1 VRRDFI
7 MNIFILMTLVVNV
20 KRTMNKTKIITLP
33 LTEDAARSLHA
44 GDMVFINGLIVTGR
58 DKLHN
63 YLFNEKPPKKSI
75 PFHLE
80 GSIIYHCG
88 PIVKRT
94 AKGFQLI
101 ASGPTT
107 SMRLEMYEPR
117 IISEYGVKGI
127 MGKGGMGKQTLHALR
142 KNGCVYLHT
151 IGGAAVYLA
160 DRVQKVVDV
169 WKFDEFGMTEAMW
182 LFDVKDFPA
191 IVTMDSHG
199 RSLHD
204 ELKETSY
211 RELKKLIRMK

>member
-1 VRRDFI
+1 METAELKVDCS
-7 MNIFILMTLVVNV
+7 TLDS
-20 KRTMNKTKIITLP
+20 KGAKTIHLP

-44 GDMVFINGLIVTGR
+44 GDRVFINGLIVTGR

-63 YLFNEKPPKKSI
+63 YLFNERPPKKRI

-88 PIVKRT
+88 PIVKKT
-94 AKGFQLI
+94 ANRYQLI

-117 IISEYGVKGI
+117 IIAEYGVRGI
-127 MGKGGMGKQTLHALR
+127 MGKGGMGEQTLHALR
-142 KNGCVYLHT
+142 ENGCVYLHT

-160 DRVQKVVDV
+160 DRVQKVLDV
-169 WKFDEFGMTEAMW
+169 WKLDEFGMTEAMW

-204 ELKETSY
+204 ELQENSY
-211 RELKKLIRMK
+211 RELKKLVRMK

>member
-1 VRRDFI
+1 METAELKADRSTSDSKGGKPI
-7 MNIFILMTLVVNV
+7 H
-20 KRTMNKTKIITLP
+20 LP

-44 GDMVFINGLIVTGR
+44 GDRVFLNGLIVTGR

-63 YLFNEKPPKKSI
+63 YLFNKRPPKNRI

-88 PIVKRT
+88 PIVKKT
-94 AKGFQLI
+94 ANRFQLI

-107 SMRLEMYEPR
+107 SMRLEMYEHR
-117 IISEYGVKGI
+117 IIADYGVRGI
-127 MGKGGMGKQTLHALR
+127 MGKGGMGRQTLHALR
-142 KNGCVYLHT
+142 EYGCVYLHT
-151 IGGAAVYLA
+151 MGGAAVYLA

-169 WKFDEFGMTEAMW
+169 WKLYEFGTTEAMW

-204 ELKETSY
+204 ELQETSY
-211 RELKKLIRMK
+211 HELKKLIRMK

>member
-1 VRRDFI
+1 METAELKVDCS
-7 MNIFILMTLVVNV
+7 TLDS
-20 KRTMNKTKIITLP
+20 KGAKTIHLP
-33 LTEDAARSLHA
+33 LSEDAARSLHA
-44 GDMVFINGLIVTGR
+44 GDRVFINGLIVTGR

-63 YLFNEKPPKKSI
+63 YLFNERPPKKRI

-80 GSIIYHCG
+80 GAIIYHCG

-117 IISEYGVKGI
+117 IIAEYGIRGI
-127 MGKGGMGKQTLHALR
+127 MGKGGMGEQTLHTLR
-142 KNGCVYLHT
+142 ENGCVYLHT
-151 IGGAAVYLA
+151 MGGAAVYLA
-160 DRVQKVVDV
+160 DRVQKVLDV
-169 WKFDEFGMTEAMW
+169 WKLDEFGMTEAMW

-211 RELKKLIRMK
+211 HELKKLVRMK

>member
-1 VRRDFI
+1 METAELKVDCS
-7 MNIFILMTLVVNV
+7 TLDS
-20 KRTMNKTKIITLP
+20 KGAKTIHLP

-44 GDMVFINGLIVTGR
+44 GDRVIINGLIVTGR

-63 YLFNEKPPKKSI
+63 FLFNERPPEKRI
-75 PFHLE
+75 PFHIE

-117 IISEYGVKGI
+117 IISEYGIRGI
-127 MGKGGMGKQTLHALR
+127 MGKGGMGKQTLKALR
-142 KNGCVYLHT
+142 KHGCVYLHT
-151 IGGAAVYLA
+151 MGGAAVYLA
-160 DRVQKVVDV
+160 GRVQKVVDV
-169 WKFDEFGMTEAMW
+169 WKLDEFGMTEAMW

-204 ELKETSY
+204 ELAEHSY
-211 RELKKLIRMK
+211 RELKKLIRME

>member
-1 VRRDFI
+1 
-7 MNIFILMTLVVNV
+7 
-20 KRTMNKTKIITLP
+20 MNKTKIINLP

-63 YLFNEKPPKKSI
+63 YLFNDRPPKKRI

-80 GSIIYHCG
+80 GLIIYHCG

-107 SMRLEMYEPR
+107 SMRLEKYEPR
-117 IISEYGVKGI
+117 IISEYGVRGI
-127 MGKGGMGKQTLHALR
+127 MGKGGMGKQTLHALQ

-204 ELKETSY
+204 ELQETSY
-211 RELKKLIRMK
+211 HALKKLIRMK

>member
-1 VRRDFI
+1 METAELKAGRSMLDSRGA
-7 MNIFILMTLVVNV
+7 
-20 KRTMNKTKIITLP
+20 KTIHLP

-44 GDMVFINGLIVTGR
+44 GDRVFINGTIVTGR

-63 YLFNEKPPKKSI
+63 YLFNERPLKKRI
-75 PFHLE
+75 PFRLD

-94 AKGFQLI
+94 AKGFRLI

-117 IISEYGVKGI
+117 INAEYGVRGI
-127 MGKGGMGKQTLHALR
+127 MGKGGMGKQTLHALQEY
-142 KNGCVYLHT
+142 GCVYLHT

-169 WKFDEFGMTEAMW
+169 WKLYEFGMTEAMW

-204 ELKETSY
+204 ELQESSHH
-211 RELKKLIRMK
+211 ELKKLIRMK

>member
-1 VRRDFI
+1 
-7 MNIFILMTLVVNV
+7 MNNTQ
-20 KRTMNKTKIITLP
+20 IINFP
-33 LTEDAARSLHA
+33 LTEDTARSLHA
-44 GDMVFINGLIVTGR
+44 GDRVFINGLIVTGR

-63 YLFNEKPPKKSI
+63 YLFNERPPKKRI
-75 PFHLE
+75 PFLLE

-88 PIVKRT
+88 PIVKKTSNRY
-94 AKGFQLI
+94 QLI

-117 IISEYGVKGI
+117 IIAEYGIRGI

-142 KNGCVYLHT
+142 ENGCVYLHT

-160 DRVQKVVDV
+160 DRVQKVLDV
-169 WKFDEFGMTEAMW
+169 WKLDEFGMTEAMW

-204 ELKETSY
+204 ELQETSY
-211 RELKKLIRMK
+211 RELQKLVRMK

>member
-1 VRRDFI
+1 METAELKADRSMSDS
-7 MNIFILMTLVVNV
+7 
-20 KRTMNKTKIITLP
+20 KGAKTIHLP
-33 LTEDAARSLHA
+33 LTEDEARSLHA
-44 GDMVFINGLIVTGR
+44 GDRVFINGLIVTGR

-63 YLFNEKPPKKSI
+63 YLFNERPPKKRV
-75 PFHLE
+75 PFHLD

-94 AKGFQLI
+94 AKGFQII

-117 IISEYGVKGI
+117 IISEYGIRGI
-127 MGKGGMGKQTLHALR
+127 MGKGGMGKQTLRALQEY
-142 KNGCVYLHT
+142 GCVYLHT

-169 WKFDEFGMTEAMW
+169 WKLDEFGMTEAMW

-191 IVTMDSHG
+191 IVTMDAHG

-204 ELKETSY
+204 EVQENSC
-211 RELKKLIRMK
+211 RELKKLIRME

>member
-1 VRRDFI
+1 METAELKADR
-7 MNIFILMTLVVNV
+7 ILSNM
-20 KRTMNKTKIITLP
+20 KEAKAIQLP
-33 LTEDAARSLHA
+33 LTEDAAHSLHT

-63 YLFNEKPPKKSI
+63 YLFNERPPKERI

-117 IISEYGVKGI
+117 IISDYGVRGI
-127 MGKGGMGKQTLHALR
+127 MGKGGMGKQTLHALQ

-169 WKFDEFGMTEAMW
+169 WKLDEFGMTEAMW
-182 LFDVKDFPA
+182 LFEVKDFPA

-204 ELKETSY
+204 ELQKTSY

>member
-1 VRRDFI
+1 METAELKVDCS
-7 MNIFILMTLVVNV
+7 TLDS
-20 KRTMNKTKIITLP
+20 KGAKTIHLP

-44 GDMVFINGLIVTGR
+44 GDRVLINGLIVTGR

-63 YLFNEKPPKKSI
+63 YLFNERPPKKRI

-80 GSIIYHCG
+80 GAIIYHCG
-88 PIVKRT
+88 PIVKKT
-94 AKGFQLI
+94 ANRYQLI

-107 SMRLEMYEPR
+107 SMRLEMYEPQ
-117 IISEYGVKGI
+117 IIAEYGVRGI

-142 KNGCVYLHT
+142 EYGCVYLHT

-169 WKFDEFGMTEAMW
+169 WKLYEFGMTEAMW

-211 RELKKLIRMK
+211 HELKKLVRMK

>member
-1 VRRDFI
+1 METAELKADRSTSDSKGGKTI
-7 MNIFILMTLVVNV
+7 HLPMTEN
-20 KRTMNKTKIITLP
+20 T
-33 LTEDAARSLHA
+33 ARSLHA
-44 GDMVFINGLIVTGR
+44 GDRVFINGLIVTGR

-63 YLFNEKPPKKSI
+63 YLFNERPPKKRI

-94 AKGFQLI
+94 AKGFRLI

-117 IISEYGVKGI
+117 IISEYGVRGI
-127 MGKGGMGKQTLHALR
+127 MGKGGMGKQTLHALQEY
-142 KNGCVYLHT
+142 GCVYLHT

-169 WKFDEFGMTEAMW
+169 WKLDEFGMTEAMW
-182 LFDVKDFPA
+182 LLDVKDFPA

-211 RELKKLIRMK
+211 HELKKLVRMK